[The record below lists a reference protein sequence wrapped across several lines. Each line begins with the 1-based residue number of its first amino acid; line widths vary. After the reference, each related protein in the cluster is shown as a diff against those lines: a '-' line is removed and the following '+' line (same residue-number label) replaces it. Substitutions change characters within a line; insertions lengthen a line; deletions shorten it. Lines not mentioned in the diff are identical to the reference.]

1 MRLLAVGLQ
10 LRRESSCRKKYLIEQ
25 RAGEKIVSRTK
36 GFTVEACA
44 EGVAIAADAL
54 QFPPNR
60 PSPAAEEG
68 RCQKV
73 RDRLRLIVAC
83 HRLTAEHTRHV
94 RRHEGLRDMCLLRA
108 AACLRR

>member
-1 MRLLAVGLQ
+1 M
-10 LRRESSCRKKYLIEQ
+10 
-25 RAGEKIVSRTK
+25 
-36 GFTVEACA
+36 EACA

-73 RDRLRLIVAC
+73 RDQWRLIEAC
-83 HRLTAEHTRHV
+83 HRHTAEHMRHV
-94 RRHEGLRDMCLLRA
+94 RRQKGLRDEHLLRA